1 MKVIIKPSIAS
12 GEITAPPSKSY
23 AHRLLICSA
32 LAKGVSTINGVIN
45 SKDMEATLNCIK
57 ALGVSYSKENNVVTV
72 NSENSLKS
80 EESEFYCNESGSTLR
95 FFIPIALAN
104 GGINKFYG
112 TEKLL
117 SRGLEVYEEICE
129 SQGIKVTKEKNSVT
143 FEGKLKSDTFNVRG
157 DISSQFIS
165 GLLFALPLL
174 NGDSVINVTTNLES
188 AGYIDITLDTLKAF
202 GIEISREQNSF
213 FVKGNQKYQPQNVT
227 VEGDMSNAAFL
238 DAFNVLGGD
247 VFVIGCNKSSYQ
259 ADSVYMQHMESLK
272 NSAPEIDLSNCPD
285 LAPIL
290 FAIAASQNG
299 ATFVGT
305 KRLKIKESDRAEVM
319 ALELKKFGISVDVH
333 ENSVI
338 VHKGEIKKPTETLC
352 GHNDHRIVMSLAVL
366 STIYG
371 GEIDGCEAVSKSYP
385 TFFEDIKSLGIKW
398 EMVE

>member
-1 MKVIIKPSIAS
+1 MKVIIKPSIAV

-32 LAKGVSTINGVIN
+32 LAKGVSTVNGVIN

-57 ALGVSYSKENNVVTV
+57 ALGASYSKENDTVIV
-72 NSENSLKS
+72 NSENSIKN
-80 EESEFYCNESGSTLR
+80 EISEFYCNESGSTLR
-95 FFIPIALAN
+95 FFIPIALAF

-117 SRGLEVYEEICE
+117 SRGLDVYYDICK
-129 SQGIKVTKEKNSVT
+129 SQGIKVTNELDSVT
-143 FEGKLKSDTFNVRG
+143 FEGKLNHGTFNVRG

-174 NGDSVINVTTNLES
+174 NGDSVINITTALES
-188 AGYIDITLDTLKAF
+188 AGYIDITLDTLKKF

-213 FVKGNQKYQPQNVT
+213 FVKGNQEYKSQNVT

-238 DAFNVLGGD
+238 DAFNILGGN
-247 VFVIGCNKSSYQ
+247 VSVIGCNSNTYQ
-259 ADSVYMQHMESLK
+259 ADKVYLQHMQSIK
-272 NSAPEIDLSNCPD
+272 NSTPEIDLSNCPD

-290 FAIAASQNG
+290 FTLAASQNG

-338 VHKGEIKKPTETLC
+338 VHNGEIKKPTETLC